1 MAYVNNVKLQEIR
14 NAARNGNEKAAMVLQ
29 ALRKNGSQEDLDR
42 LVDSYYAIDEPNE
55 PDLDLFEEG
64 NDSIDNFSVE
74 NEKNVQ
80 EEQPVEENVERIN
93 DVPENQV
100 VDLTELLDKDMD
112 GLLVENELSD
122 LSFDDF
128 LKNKT
133 SDYNKMRKN
142 ADYFKAYDAG
152 GRQNYMNSKIEQ
164 YNNKFNGKRKDIN
177 RKYDDISKSLGIY
190 NQSVNDMLDDNF
202 EFDTDQSAK
211 AYKDFTGNKDVMAAF
226 GRHWDNNDNNV
237 IIQALTDLAKNYG
250 KKNVSAMIS
259 TLGADNNSYKDF
271 LNNQIDSEVGRYTK
285 DIEKL
290 LK

>member
-29 ALRKNGSQEDLDR
+29 ALRKRESQEDLDR
-42 LVDSYYAIDEPNE
+42 LVNGYYSIDEQVIDEPEIPQN
-55 PDLDLFEEG
+55 
-64 NDSIDNFSVE
+64 VE
-74 NEKNVQ
+74 NAAMEKQ
-80 EEQPVEENVERIN
+80 EVEPVEEPTIEAEVPVEQIN
-93 DVPENQV
+93 EVPENQV
-100 VDLTELLDKDMD
+100 TDISDLLDKDMD

-122 LSFDDF
+122 LSFNDF
-128 LKNKT
+128 LKNK
-133 SDYNKMRKN
+133 SNDYNKMRKN
-142 ADYFKAYDAG
+142 ADYFKAYDAD
-152 GRQNYMNSKIEQ
+152 GRQNYMNSKIEK

-177 RKYDDISKSLGIY
+177 RRYDDIAKSIGIY
-190 NQSVNDMLDDNF
+190 NQGVNDLLDDDF

-211 AYKDFTGNKDVMAAF
+211 AYKDFTSNEDVMSSF
-226 GRHWDNNDNNV
+226 GRHWDDQDNNV

-259 TLGADNNSYKDF
+259 TLGADNNSYKDY
-271 LNNQIDSEVGRYTK
+271 LNNQIDSEVGRYSK